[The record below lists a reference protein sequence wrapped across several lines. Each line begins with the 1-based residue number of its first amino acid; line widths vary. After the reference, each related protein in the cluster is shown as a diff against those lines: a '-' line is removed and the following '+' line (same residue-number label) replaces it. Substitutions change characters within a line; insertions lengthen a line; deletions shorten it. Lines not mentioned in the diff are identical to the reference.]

1 MKYYK
6 FIADLSNC
14 TRGEPLH
21 TYYVQYADEVPFK
34 VVKDIIKNTFSWFKK
49 IVSIDEIDYDEWN
62 EYCKRVRNQ
71 IQLRDKTIIEALSKD
86 YPPACS
92 SFEN

>member
-34 VVKDIIKNTFSWFKK
+34 VVKDIIKNTFSWVKK
-49 IVSIDEIDYDEWN
+49 IISIEEIDYDEWN
-62 EYCKRVRNQ
+62 EYCQRARNQ
-71 IQLRDKTIIEALSKD
+71 IQLRDKAIIEALSKD
-86 YPPACS
+86 YPPVYP
-92 SFEN
+92 SFDN

>member
-14 TRGEPLH
+14 TSGAPLH

-34 VVKDIIKNTFSWFKK
+34 VVKDIIKNTFSWVKK
-49 IVSIDEIDYDEWN
+49 IISIEEIDYDEWN
-62 EYCKRVRNQ
+62 EYCQRARNQ
-71 IQLRDKTIIEALSKD
+71 IQFRDKAILEALSKD
-86 YPPACS
+86 YPPACLP
-92 SFEN
+92 FDD